1 MACALACA
9 IGCIQALAEPPSVE
23 VFARDPLVDWMELSP
38 DGTRVALRM
47 QGQGTPNL
55 ALLDLSTG
63 KTGFLTTLK
72 SPDSVYNV
80 AWKSD
85 RYLFYQAIT
94 GASHEPL
101 LAGIDLQTHKQF
113 RLNEPW
119 EWIDFADMQWND
131 PTRLLLTF
139 YGGYNHFV
147 LQAQVRDA
155 SPGYQFARS
164 TTAEGRRAQFF
175 VDSKST
181 VRAALTW
188 EEDDTRRLLYR
199 DQPDGRWQELTRFES
214 DGEVILPLAFTED
227 DRQLYVLSNV
237 GRDTMALFTYDPQ
250 TRKLGDLLFEA
261 DGADISSDGIYGPGL
276 THLLAVR
283 YETQGKGVH
292 YVHPGAQE
300 IHLAALAAFPSMQS
314 QPVSFDADMSRAII
328 HVRSPQTPGS
338 FYLYDRATRS
348 MRNIMDVAPWVDAK
362 QMASLRPFSAVARD
376 GLTLHG
382 YLAIPHASTSQD
394 LPLIVSITGD
404 AAGTRHFANF
414 DPLTQLLASRGYA
427 VLLLDPRGSSG
438 YGRKYRHAAY
448 QNWHVT
454 VPADVVDAVDALVK
468 DGIADPHRVG
478 LFGSDF
484 GGYVALL
491 TLLRSPEH
499 FRSAVIYGGFADPQA
514 MVDMRRVW
522 IDTQSYRPISQAGR
536 IRMRRLLGSG
546 REDAAAAQ
554 RDLLRNLSHIQ
565 VPILIAH
572 GRADS
577 MVPFTQAQALA
588 DALSNDP
595 GGVFTYFPAG
605 EDHEFWKTSSRVA
618 FYRALE
624 RFWARSL
631 APAPVES
638 SASAS
643 PAQSVN

>member
-9 IGCIQALAEPPSVE
+9 SGCFQAVAAPPPVE
-23 VFARDPLVDWMELSP
+23 NFARDTLVDQMELSP
-38 DGTRVALRM
+38 DGTRVALLV
-47 QGQGTPNL
+47 QGQGIPNL

-72 SPDSVYNV
+72 SPDGVYNV
-80 AWKSD
+80 AWKSN

-101 LAGIDLQTHKQF
+101 MAGIDLDSHKQF
-113 RLNEPW
+113 RLNDPG

-131 PTRLLLTF
+131 PKRLLLTF
-139 YGGYNHFV
+139 NYYYDRIV

-164 TTAEGRRAQFF
+164 TTAEGRRARFII
-175 VDSKST
+175 DSRSA

-199 DQPDGRWQELTRFES
+199 DQPDGRWQELVRFES
-214 DGEVILPLAFTED
+214 DGEVILPLAFTAD

-237 GRDTMALFTYDPQ
+237 GRDTLALFLYDPQ
-250 TRKLGDLLFEA
+250 TRTLGDLLFEA
-261 DGADISSDGIYGPGL
+261 DGADIGSGIYGPGL
-276 THLLAVR
+276 NHLLAVR
-283 YETQGKGVH
+283 YETQGKGVY
-292 YVHPGAQE
+292 YVDPDAQE
-300 IHLAALAAFPSMQS
+300 IHMAALAAFPNMQS
-314 QPVSFDADMSRAII
+314 QLVSFDARMSRAVV
-328 HVRSPQTPGS
+328 HVGSPQTPGS
-338 FYLYDRATRS
+338 FYLYDRTTRS
-348 MRNIMDVAPWVDAK
+348 MRDIMDVAPWVDAK

-376 GLTLHG
+376 GLALHG
-382 YLAIPHASTSQD
+382 YLAIPHGATPRG
-394 LPLIVSITGD
+394 LPLIVSIAGD
-404 AAGTRHFANF
+404 VAGTRHYANF

-468 DGIADPHRVG
+468 EGVADPHRVG

-491 TLLRSPEH
+491 ALLRSPEH

-514 MVDMRRVW
+514 MVDMHRVW
-522 IDTQSYRPISQAGR
+522 IDSHSYRPIDEAGR

-546 REDAAAAQ
+546 REDAATAQ
-554 RDLLRNLSHIQ
+554 RDLLRNLSHIR

-577 MVPFTQAQALA
+577 RVPFAQAQALA

-595 GGVFTYFPAG
+595 AGVFTYFPPG
-605 EDHEFWKTSSRVA
+605 EEHEFWKVSSRVA
-618 FYRALE
+618 FYHALE

-631 APAPVES
+631 TPAAPVES
-638 SASAS
+638 PSSAST
-643 PAQSVN
+643 AQSAN